1 LKASQFSRNNC
12 AEKLRHP
19 TTRLGSVR
27 EKPGVSR
34 SEIGQPDP
42 LFFWIIACAALHP
55 IFRRRVIYIVTLCIK
70 IDEYWSSLHVKIRKL
85 AK

>member
-34 SEIGQPDP
+34 SEIGQVPCKQP
-42 LFFWIIACAALHP
+42 LSKNKIAEKPVVRA
-55 IFRRRVIYIVTLCIK
+55 IFARTIFKNI
-70 IDEYWSSLHVKIRKL
+70 E
-85 AK
+85 

>member
-1 LKASQFSRNNC
+1 MIIVL
-12 AEKLRHP
+12 L
-19 TTRLGSVR
+19 TRLKLSHWIS
-27 EKPGVSR
+27 PPP
-34 SEIGQPDP
+34 PDP

>member
-34 SEIGQPDP
+34 SEIGQQP
-42 LFFWIIACAALHP
+42 WM
-55 IFRRRVIYIVTLCIK
+55 
-70 IDEYWSSLHVKIRKL
+70 
-85 AK
+85 AKAVQGQDVRCL